1 MTAVHHRGS
10 PDGLLDWCD
19 LVAQLRHGA
28 HTELTPELVVGAVTM
43 FEAAHYASQMLT
55 IVLDALM
62 DGLSGQLDSAF
73 KMFTSFLGGLWGR
86 LG

>member
-1 MTAVHHRGS
+1 
-10 PDGLLDWCD
+10 
-19 LVAQLRHGA
+19 
-28 HTELTPELVVGAVTM
+28 M